1 VRAVRAE
8 VVLVTREPKLKIF
21 KFKSGSAQSQ
31 SFHSLYSHKGVD
43 WNQLVLVVSHTHAR
57 TGEIWN

>member
-1 VRAVRAE
+1 M
-8 VVLVTREPKLKIF
+8 TREPKLKIF

-43 WNQLVLVVSHTHAR
+43 WNQLVLVVSHTR
-57 TGEIWN
+57 THMRIWN